1 MREPGACSLAASYG
15 TVHWHRHAALWLLL
29 CLASGCGQK
38 GPLTLPAGTA
48 KAASAPASR

>member
-1 MREPGACSLAASYG
+1 MHEQESCSLAASPG
-15 TVHWHRHAALWLLL
+15 TVHWHRRAALWLLL